1 MSLNTPLQGGQRQQ
15 WSSCV
20 CHGSQRIHLSQLNT
34 SSQAS
39 IDEGEASLED
49 IPTNISPIAAISG
62 SRIISPLADL
72 TELQTNANKAL
83 DELLSTKG
91 SIDATRQ
98 RAVWELGV
106 MLCQNESQ
114 VAGIDQRS
122 QSHLL
127 SDDPRCPD
135 SLLLVNP

>member
-1 MSLNTPLQGGQRQQ
+1 MVFMSLPQKPEDLPQPAD
-15 WSSCV
+15 
-20 CHGSQRIHLSQLNT
+20 T

-62 SRIISPLADL
+62 SRSVRPPVGL
-72 TELQTNANKAL
+72 TELWTNTNKAL

-91 SIDATRQ
+91 SIDARRW
-98 RAVWELGV
+98 RAVWQLGM
-106 MLCQNESQ
+106 MLHQNESQ
-114 VAGIDQRS
+114 AAASIKRS

-127 SDDPRCPD
+127 SDDPRHPD
-135 SLLLVNP
+135 SLFLVDP